1 MLNTITLNNVLPR
14 VFEGREA
21 VSSSD
26 IWSTT
31 VEFSRPDRYLIVA
44 ESGTG
49 KSSLCS
55 FLYGN
60 RNDYLGQILFD
71 GTDIRGFGVDDWCRL
86 RCDTLALL
94 PQEMRVFP
102 ELTALENIMIKNRL
116 TGFRSETDIRRM
128 LDRLEIAD
136 KTDIPAGLMSIG
148 QQQRVAIIRTV
159 CQPFSFLIVDEPVS
173 HLDERNNAEVA
184 ALLSEAADEQQA
196 AIISTSVGNH
206 LKLPVLTKSFS
217 L

>member
-136 KTDIPAGLMSIG
+136 KTDVPAGLMSIG

>member
-31 VEFSRPDRYLIVA
+31 VEFRRPDRYLIVA

-136 KTDIPAGLMSIG
+136 KTDVPAGLMSIG